1 MDSFF
6 TFTVD
11 SDKKPILKVVGV
23 GNGGCNMLQ
32 HMINQGLEGVEF
44 IAINTDSQALY
55 KSTAPLRVQIGVKLS
70 NGLGAGC
77 DPNKGR
83 KAAEESREDIKPLLQ
98 GASMVIIIAGM
109 GGGTGTGSSPVIAD
123 IAKEVGALTIAVVT
137 RPFCFEGKKHW
148 LQAENY
154 GIIEL
159 AKHVDTLIKI
169 EQQKV
174 LESLGTN
181 ISIIDAYNK
190 INDISLHAVSC
201 ITDSLHHPSYMNL
214 EFGDL
219 ETLMRDHGYATV
231 GHAEGKGEKFVED
244 AVQRAFASFMI
255 DQVDPKS
262 ATGLLVV
269 ARVNANFPITKYAQL
284 SNEISSYANEE
295 AQIRT
300 SILIDE
306 QLAEDQIILT
316 IVLTGLPEED
326 SQALFAQCFMNYK
339 YSCARD

>member
-1 MDSFF
+1 MDSA
-6 TFTVD
+6 VSHAQLHKD
-11 SDKKPILKVVGV
+11 PIIKVVGV

-32 HMINQGLEGVEF
+32 HIINRGLEGVEF
-44 IAINTDSQALY
+44 IAINTDSLSLY

-98 GASMVIIIAGM
+98 GASLVIIIAGM

-148 LQAENY
+148 FQAENY

-181 ISIIDAYNK
+181 ISIIDAFNK
-190 INDISLHAVSC
+190 INEISLHAVSC
-201 ITDSLHHPSYMNL
+201 ITDSPHHPGYINL

-326 SQALFAQCFMNYK
+326 SKALFAQFFMN
-339 YSCARD
+339 

>member
-159 AKHVDTLIKI
+159 AKHVDTLAARLI
-169 EQQKV
+169 
-174 LESLGTN
+174 LEGN
-181 ISIIDAYNK
+181 
-190 INDISLHAVSC
+190 VR
-201 ITDSLHHPSYMNL
+201 
-214 EFGDL
+214 EGD
-219 ETLMRDHGYATV
+219 V
-231 GHAEGKGEKFVED
+231 
-244 AVQRAFASFMI
+244 
-255 DQVDPKS
+255 
-262 ATGLLVV
+262 
-269 ARVNANFPITKYAQL
+269 
-284 SNEISSYANEE
+284 
-295 AQIRT
+295 
-300 SILIDE
+300 ILIDE
-306 QLAEDQIILT
+306 QGGKLMASVKGQ
-316 IVLTGLPEED
+316 
-326 SQALFAQCFMNYK
+326 
-339 YSCARD
+339 